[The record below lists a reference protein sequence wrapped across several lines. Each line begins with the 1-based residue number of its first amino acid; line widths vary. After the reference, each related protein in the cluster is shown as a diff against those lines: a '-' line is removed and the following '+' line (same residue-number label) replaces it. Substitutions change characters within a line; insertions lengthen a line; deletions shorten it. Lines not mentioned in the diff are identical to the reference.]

1 MKKSVLLSL
10 SLCTLF
16 AAVAMAAEAPAA
28 PAASA
33 PAPSAVEK
41 SAPAPSAGHQGMPAG
56 AAAAAPAAEPAPL
69 AGKVLQTMNGGG
81 YTYVYIEKADGKKVW
96 VAVSDT
102 PVKVGSDIVFQ
113 PGMEMG
119 AFESKALKR
128 TFDSII
134 FSNGVVS
141 GAATSVVDPGKGQ
154 GVSPGSQGATA
165 DKAKKIS
172 VEKATGPNATTI
184 EGAYKNSAKLNKKKV
199 VIRGQVVKFSSG
211 IMNKNWIH
219 IQDGTGSAKKK
230 NHNLV
235 CTSSTGIAD
244 VGDVVTITGTLIK
257 DRDFGAGYKY
267 PVIIEDAK
275 VSKQ

>member
-1 MKKSVLLSL
+1 
-10 SLCTLF
+10 
-16 AAVAMAAEAPAA
+16 
-28 PAASA
+28 
-33 PAPSAVEK
+33 
-41 SAPAPSAGHQGMPAG
+41 MPA

-96 VAVSDT
+96 VAVSET
-102 PVKVGSDIVFQ
+102 PVKVGSDVVFQ

-119 AFESKALKR
+119 SFESKALKR
-128 TFDSII
+128 TFDSIV
-134 FSNGVVS
+134 FSNGIAS
-141 GAATSVVDPGKGQ
+141 GAATSAGEPKGQ
-154 GVSPGSQGATA
+154 KVSPGSQGSST
-165 DKAKKIS
+165 DKSKKIS
-172 VEKATGPNATTI
+172 VEKATGPNATTV

-211 IMNKNWIH
+211 IMDKNWIH
-219 IQDGTGSAKKK
+219 IQDGTGSEKKK
-230 NHNLV
+230 THNLV
-235 CTSSTGIAD
+235 CTSTTDIAD

-275 VSKQ
+275 VSK